1 MTRQRSIVH
10 PMNDTI
16 GTGVATRTGPTIL
29 VSMGTGQNRVSL
41 GLRRFWRRLVSAAA
55 IYALV
60 MQPLLL
66 SVVGTQFANAAALD
80 DFSLSQLCLHATD
93 GSPVAPADQ
102 QKHPARNHCLLCFA
116 GAFHLLDAPRPVT
129 VASVS
134 RKFWKVRQSAH
145 PLRLSSFS
153 RYSVARPRGPPPS
166 A

>member
-1 MTRQRSIVH
+1 
-10 PMNDTI
+10 
-16 GTGVATRTGPTIL
+16 
-29 VSMGTGQNRVSL
+29 MGRGQNRADL
-41 GLRRFWRRLVSAAA
+41 GPRRFWRRLVSAAA

-66 SVVGTQFANAAALD
+66 AVVGTQLANAAALN

-102 QKHPARNHCLLCFA
+102 QKHPAHNHCLLCFA

-134 RKFWKVRQSAH
+134 EEF
-145 PLRLSSFS
+145 
-153 RYSVARPRGPPPS
+153 
-166 A
+166 